1 MVTVPGS
8 TPSSQPDA
16 SSEDLGNAVTVLVAR
31 IDEQFRITERIDA
44 KGRQVF
50 AVCAAFYVAAQTLAF
65 TIFGEDGVD
74 HFERASLSVTV
85 LVATVALVHLAQRLL
100 DNERLRE
107 ERLFDAGGIVSWF
120 EQANDDA
127 YVSRQLI
134 HNLAH
139 VADERVKTN
148 EQRVAGYS
156 SVLASARW
164 ALLLTALEAAVAVV
178 VRV

>member
-8 TPSSQPDA
+8 TPSPQADA
-16 SSEDLGNAVTVLVAR
+16 SSEDLGNAITVLVAR

-50 AVCAAFYVAAQTLAF
+50 AVCAAFYVGAQTLAF
-65 TIFGEDGVD
+65 TIFGEDDVD
-74 HFERASLSVTV
+74 HLERASLSATA
-85 LVATVALVHLAQRLL
+85 LVATIALVYLAQRLL

-120 EQANDDA
+120 EQANNDA
-127 YVSRQLI
+127 YVSRQLV

-139 VADERVKTN
+139 VADERVRTN
-148 EQRVAGYS
+148 EHRVAGYN

>member
-8 TPSSQPDA
+8 TPSTQPAA
-16 SSEDLGNAVTVLVAR
+16 SSDDLGNAITALVAR
-31 IDEQFRITERIDA
+31 IDEQLRIAERIDT

-65 TIFGEDGVD
+65 TIFRENDVD
-74 HFERASLSVTV
+74 YFERASLSATA
-85 LVATVALVHLAQRLL
+85 LIATVALVYLAQRLL

-107 ERLFDAGGIVSWF
+107 ERLFDASGIVSWF
-120 EQANDDA
+120 EQADDDS
-127 YVSRQLI
+127 YVSRQLV

-139 VADERVKTN
+139 VADERVRTN

-156 SVLASARW
+156 SVLVSARW
-164 ALLLTALEAAVAVV
+164 ALLLIALEAAVALV